1 VLTGPIFAR
10 ELVTTPRRPLHF
22 AVRTVYVLAL
32 FILMST
38 AWMVLV
44 GTQLVRGVG
53 DMARFGS
60 VLFQILA
67 PLQMAVLTFLAAFS
81 AASAVAQ
88 EKDRRTL
95 ILLLMT
101 RLENQ
106 EVVLGKLLASLLDV
120 LVMLLA
126 SVPFFCLTMLCGG
139 VAAEQILRVFAV
151 TLATVLA
158 AGSLGGLIALW
169 REKTFQ
175 SLSVTA
181 LILVAWVGLAETA
194 AAFGDNVPLGD
205 ASLALVGAALSP
217 IRAILAAAQP
227 FDLGLRIAGLP
238 LVWGYVIIACAVFV
252 ALVIFGSLRLRVWN
266 PGREAQPR
274 QEEEGPRTIFS
285 PEHDAVMA
293 GDASAAERARATHVD
308 ARVRQVSQESRQVW
322 DNPVLWRETQTRA
335 YGRKIYVIKLA
346 YIALTVLVGLAVYET
361 IRSGAAL
368 ARSDRATTVP
378 AAAQPLA
385 PFVLLSLVIVNALAV
400 TSITNERDGGALDL
414 LLVTDLTPPEFLW
427 GKVGGIAW
435 VTKEML
441 AAPMLLAL
449 FLWFAGGL
457 SGENLFYVVAGL
469 AVMDLF
475 VIMLGV
481 HCGMNYANSRY
492 AIGTSLGTVFFLFLG
507 VTTLLLIL
515 ISFSGSFQT
524 QLAPFL
530 AFILGGGVGLYVALG
545 IRNESHAIQ
554 AATLLLPA
562 ATLFAVI
569 SYLLD
574 HWPTVFLVTV
584 GAYGFTIAA
593 MMVPALNQFDFAMGR
608 SKGGEE

>member
-1 VLTGPIFAR
+1 MLIGPIFFR

-22 AVRTVYVLAL
+22 MVRSVYVLAL
-32 FILMST
+32 FVLMFT

-60 VLFQILA
+60 LLFQVLA

-106 EVVLGKLLASLLDV
+106 EVVLGKLLANLLDV
-120 LVMLLA
+120 LVMFLA
-126 SVPFFCLTMLCGG
+126 SLPFFCLIMLCGG
-139 VAAEQILRVFAV
+139 IAIDQIVRVFAV
-151 TLATVLA
+151 TLATILA
-158 AGSLGGLIALW
+158 AGGIGSLIALW

-181 LILVAWVGLAETA
+181 LVLVAWVGLAEALILAGNSFHFQDFSLST
-194 AAFGDNVPLGD
+194 LGE
-205 ASLALVGAALSP
+205 SLSP
-217 IRAILAAAQP
+217 VRAILAAAQP
-227 FDLGLRIAGLP
+227 FDFGLSIFGLSP
-238 LVWGYVIIACAVFV
+238 VWFYTLFASCLFVGLVVI
-252 ALVIFGSLRLRVWN
+252 GSLRLRVWN
-266 PGREAQPR
+266 PGREVQPR

-285 PEHDAVMA
+285 PEHDATL
-293 GDASAAERARATHVD
+293 AELSPADRARATHVD
-308 ARVRQVSQESRQVW
+308 ARVREVSQESRQVW
-322 DNPVLWRETQTRA
+322 DNPVLWREMETRA
-335 YGRKIYVIKLA
+335 YGRKVLVIKLA
-346 YIALTVLVGLAVYET
+346 YIALTVLVGLALHQA
-361 IRSGAAL
+361 IQSGAAL

-400 TSITNERDGGALDL
+400 TSITNERDGGSLDL
-414 LLVTDLTPPEFLW
+414 LMVTDLTPPEFLQ
-427 GKVGGIAW
+427 GKIGGVAW

-441 AAPMLLAL
+441 AAPMLLAV

-457 SGENLFYVVAGL
+457 SFENLLYVVLGL

-481 HCGMNYANSRY
+481 HCGTHYANSRY
-492 AIGTSLGTVFFLFLG
+492 AISISLGTVFFLFLG

-545 IRNESHAIQ
+545 VRNPSPAIQ
-554 AATLLLPA
+554 AATFVLPA

-574 HWPTVFLVTV
+574 HFPTVFMVMA

-593 MMVPALNQFDFAMGR
+593 MLVPALNQFDFAMGR

>member
-1 VLTGPIFAR
+1 M
-10 ELVTTPRRPLHF
+10 HF
-22 AVRTVYVLAL
+22 VVRTVYVLAL
-32 FILMST
+32 FVLMFT

-60 VLFQILA
+60 LLFQVLA
-67 PLQMAVLTFLAAFS
+67 PLQMAMLTFLAAFS

-101 RLENQ
+101 RLANQ
-106 EVVLGKLLASLLDV
+106 EVVLGKLLASLLNV

-126 SVPFFCLTMLCGG
+126 SLPFFCLTMLCGG
-139 VAAEQILRVFAV
+139 IAAEQIVRVFAV
-151 TLATVLA
+151 TLASVLA
-158 AGSLGGLIALW
+158 AGALGALVALW

-181 LILVAWVGLAETA
+181 LILVAWVGLTESA
-194 AAFGDNVPLGD
+194 ATFGSQIMLGEL
-205 ASLALVGAALSP
+205 SLATFGASLSP
-217 IRAILAAAQP
+217 IRAIIAAAQP
-227 FDLGLRIAGLP
+227 FDFGIQILGLSPVWFYTAFAG
-238 LVWGYVIIACAVFV
+238 AVSV
-252 ALVIFGSLRLRVWN
+252 ALVVFGSLRLRVWN

-274 QEEEGPRTIFS
+274 QEEESPRTLLT
-285 PEHDAVMA
+285 PERGAEPTETV
-293 GDASAAERARATHVD
+293 SAADRARATHVD
-308 ARVRQVSQESRQVW
+308 ARVRRVSQESREVW
-322 DNPVLWRETQTRA
+322 DNPVLWREMQTRA
-335 YGRKIYVIKLA
+335 YGRKILVIKLA
-346 YIALTVLVGLAVYET
+346 YLALTVLVGLALYQA
-361 IRSGAAL
+361 ISSGAAL

-400 TSITNERDGGALDL
+400 TSITNERDGGSLDL
-414 LLVTDLTPPEFLW
+414 LMVTDLTPPEFLW
-427 GKVGGIAW
+427 GKIGGVAW

-441 AAPMLLAL
+441 AAPLILAL
-449 FLWFAGGL
+449 FLWSAGGL
-457 SGENLFYVVAGL
+457 SLENMLYVVLGL
-469 AVMDLF
+469 AIMDLF

-545 IRNESHAIQ
+545 IRNPSPAIQ
-554 AATLLLPA
+554 AATFLLPA

-574 HWPTVFLVTV
+574 HWPTVFLVTA

-593 MMVPALNQFDFAMGR
+593 MLVPALNQFDFAMGR